1 MVSDPLANPIL
12 GLLYGIGREFRIG
25 AQAKVKTDLEG
36 NERIDD
42 LLSHGIHEGATGLR
56 LPLDVISNFR
66 PSGSQG
72 RGLEASV
79 EELVYVE
86 GLTVKFDE

>member
-1 MVSDPLANPIL
+1 V
-12 GLLYGIGREFRIG
+12 
-25 AQAKVKTDLEG
+25 
-36 NERIDD
+36 
-42 LLSHGIHEGATGLR
+42 SHGIHESATGLR

-66 PSGSQG
+66 PSGSQR

-79 EELVYVE
+79 EELIYVE